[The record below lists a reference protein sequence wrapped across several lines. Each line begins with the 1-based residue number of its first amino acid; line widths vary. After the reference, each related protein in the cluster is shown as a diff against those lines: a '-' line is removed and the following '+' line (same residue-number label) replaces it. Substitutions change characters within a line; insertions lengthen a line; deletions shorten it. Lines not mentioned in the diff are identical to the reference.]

1 MQKFFEFFSL
11 FSFLYFLILSFC
23 GFLSLS
29 HVTVSPPTFPL
40 YMVIKKD
47 NILIYTQDEYNN
59 NKHRFTCISSVLYM
73 LQLYNSNAHENETK
87 IYIIDEKEHAWF
99 LEVSSLFPIIQT
111 KTLVCSSTSWYL
123 RTSNFNL

>member
-1 MQKFFEFFSL
+1 
-11 FSFLYFLILSFC
+11 
-23 GFLSLS
+23 
-29 HVTVSPPTFPL
+29 
-40 YMVIKKD
+40 MVIKKD
-47 NILIYTQDEYNN
+47 NILIYTQDEY

-73 LQLYNSNAHENETK
+73 LQLYNLNAHENETK